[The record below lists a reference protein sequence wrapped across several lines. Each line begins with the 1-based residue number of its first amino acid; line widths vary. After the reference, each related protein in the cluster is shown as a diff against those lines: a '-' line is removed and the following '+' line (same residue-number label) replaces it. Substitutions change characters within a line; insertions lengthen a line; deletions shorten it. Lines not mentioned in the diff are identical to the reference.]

1 MNVSFVTTVFN
12 EEKAIEGLLRSLIE
26 QTKKPE
32 EIIVVDAGST
42 DKTVN
47 KIRECTS
54 EVEGTRR
61 AKRDRGDTSEVKLY
75 VKPGL
80 NRSQG
85 RNFGIKKA
93 KNGIIALSDGGCI
106 LDKNWLE
113 EITKPFKN
121 KKVDVVAGFY
131 RAKAKTIFELCVAP
145 YALIMPDQVDP
156 QNFLPSSRSMAFR
169 KKIWQKVSGF
179 PEQFSDNEDYV
190 FASEF
195 KKRGAKIVFCQKAI
209 VDWLPRSNLKDFFAM
224 VYRFA
229 RGDAHAGLRCK
240 KVATVFLR
248 YLLFLVLAQFIARS
262 TRTEV
267 RYYIY
272 MIIFLYLLW
281 AVWKNYRYVRHPL
294 AFLYLPLLQITADL
308 GVMLGTFQGLIKR
321 LKLSLVSSA

>member
-1 MNVSFVTTVFN
+1 MKVSFVTTVFN
-12 EEKAIEGLLRSLIE
+12 EEKTIEGLLRSLIE

-93 KNGIIALSDGGCI
+93 KNEIIALSDAGCI

-121 KKVDVVAGFY
+121 KKVNVVAGY
-131 RAKAKTIFELCVAP
+131 YQPVAENIFQKCLSC
-145 YALIMPDQVDP
+145 YTSALPDQIREE
-156 QNFLPSSRSMAFR
+156 NFLPSSRSIAFKKEAWEKVDGYPEELDYCEDLIFSKRLKEAGCKFKFMPNALVYWPQR
-169 KKIWQKVSGF
+169 KNISQAFK
-179 PEQFSDNEDYV
+179 QFSSYALGDVQALYWPHL
-190 FASEF
+190 
-195 KKRGAKIVFCQKAI
+195 RKII
-209 VDWLPRSNLKDFFAM
+209 L
-224 VYRFA
+224 VY
-229 RGDAHAGLRCK
+229 
-240 KVATVFLR
+240 LR
-248 YLLFLVLAQFIARS
+248 YLLGILLFYELFPCFLVFL
-262 TRTEV
+262 
-267 RYYIY
+267 
-272 MIIFLYLLW
+272 FLYFSW
-281 AVWKNYRYVRHPL
+281 AIAKSYHYVKHPL
-294 AFLYLPLLQITADL
+294 AFLYLPVLQITADL
-308 GVMLGTFQGLIKR
+308 GVMLGALRGL
-321 LKLSLVSSA
+321 LKKI